1 MPVQKHYFEFQLIEK
16 ARARGRARGR
26 DRLRRWVREGGRE
39 RKIQTDKGKE
49 RCGWQRERPS
59 APRTERER
67 GLDNLE
73 ATSIRDKVVRE
84 YIIIIIIIIIIHL
97 I

>member
-1 MPVQKHYFEFQLIEK
+1 MGE
-16 ARARGRARGR
+16 GG
-26 DRLRRWVREGGRE
+26 REGGRE
-39 RKIQTDKGKE
+39 RKKNTD
-49 RCGWQRERPS
+49 RQREREVWV
-59 APRTERER
+59 AKREAECTKDRERER

-84 YIIIIIIIIIIHL
+84 YIIIIIHL

>member
-1 MPVQKHYFEFQLIEK
+1 MPVQKHYFEFKLIE
-16 ARARGRARGR
+16 RARGRARGR
-26 DRLRRWVREGGRE
+26 DRLRRWVREGGREEGRE

-84 YIIIIIIIIIIHL
+84 YIIIIIHL